1 MIKNILILGLSFV
14 LFTEFTVSCN
24 SKEKREET
32 EAMKST
38 SHKPVDKKFV
48 ILAEQTNAQLPMV
61 VGTGITLEKTEAV
74 SDKEF
79 KYYYKLDKKPHQSVD
94 KFVENSKFLIIEAL
108 KKVRNAPDIKL
119 FSEDKITLIYA
130 YSTNEGTFAEVRIA
144 PEEYTK

>member
-14 LFTEFTVSCN
+14 LFIGFSVSYN

-38 SHKPVDKKFV
+38 SHKPADKKFV
-48 ILAEQTNAQLPMV
+48 ILAEQTNTQLPMV
-61 VGTGITLEKTEAV
+61 VGTGITLEKAEAV

-79 KYYYKLDKKPHQSVD
+79 KYYYKLDKKPNQSVD

-130 YSTNEGTFAEVRIA
+130 YSTNEGAFAEVRIT